1 MAYLKIGDPIP
12 TKGKG
17 SKLTGLQLRFIEEYM
32 VDSIGTKAVI
42 RAGYVTKNPNR
53 VAAQLMQHPLVLD
66 EIKKRQKD
74 RGDKLELT
82 ANYVITRLIKLAEEA
97 TREGDQ
103 IRALELL
110 GKTMALFKERQEISG
125 PDGDAIRHE
134 QKVNEDVAD
143 FTRAITKLS
152 QRNRATGISAVPD
165 ERAEG
170 QA

>member
-1 MAYLKIGDPIP
+1 MAYLKVGDPIP

-32 VDSIGTKAVI
+32 VDSIGTKAVV

-53 VAAQLMQHPLVLD
+53 VAAQLMQHPLVIE
-66 EIKKRQKD
+66 EIKKRQSE
-74 RGDKLELT
+74 RRDKLELT
-82 ANYVITRLIKLAEEA
+82 ADYVITRLVNLAENA
-97 TREGDQ
+97 VRDGDQ

-134 QKVNEDVAD
+134 QKVREDVEE
-143 FTRAITKLS
+143 FTRSIAKLAE
-152 QRNRATGISAVPD
+152 RNRKAGV
-165 ERAEG
+165 AEVADG
-170 QA
+170 RREGEA